1 MLCALRSLIPPAV
14 AVKSVVKYPFSTMAM
29 PAALA
34 LNAQPFAAGG
44 LDAGTVLKRAPRGAY
59 TTARTY
65 QRNSVFE
72 FETHV
77 ARTAKSCALMLG
89 QDGRPEVTSR
99 CAALTSV
106 STLRP
111 LMAESIAAA
120 IECFGRD
127 AGAAASDD
135 AELKIT
141 MLITWGESEA
151 GGSTGPATLPAGAS
165 DVVSRPAESDATDAW
180 GGLRSLGGPSA
191 RTVASVVEMLR
202 SIGLGPEAV
211 LLPECDEAGAAMAA
225 PDAGAPVPRSIAG
238 TGATDRTARVR
249 HTLEALAAQPF
260 TLLTHVTPLPPRRPP
275 PIRAL
280 VAGAPREN
288 AAAKDSEWVRQRQ
301 ALEASK
307 PAGVEEILLFDAA
320 SGAVMEGTQTNVF
333 ALLREEDAVPDA
345 ALVTGAPEGGSGS
358 RDSPAGGALK
368 DAGGEAPATPPGRD
382 AAAEGRSGWVLYT
395 AGAGILEGTVRRL
408 VLEVCAS
415 TPGMPR
421 VELRAPRVQDLAA
434 GRWAGA
440 FITSTSRLVLPI
452 DEVAFPAQ
460 YAAAAAASARP
471 ATPLARPSVADAD
484 ACRESAEAGAPA
496 TSGGGL
502 VRIAF
507 PQPRPEVLV
516 RLEHLVA
523 EQVVAHST
531 RVLPTLH

>member
-1 MLCALRSLIPPAV
+1 
-14 AVKSVVKYPFSTMAM
+14 MAM
-29 PAALA
+29 PAALT
-34 LNAQPFAAGG
+34 LNAQPFAAKG

-77 ARTAKSCALMLG
+77 VRTAKSCALMLG
-89 QDGRPEVTSR
+89 QAGRPEVALR
-99 CAALTSV
+99 CANLTSV
-106 STLRP
+106 ATLRP

-120 IECFGRD
+120 IECFDRD
-127 AGAAASDD
+127 PAAAASSD

-141 MLITWGESEA
+141 MLITWGEGDADGTTA
-151 GGSTGPATLPAGAS
+151 GGADTFPPGAS
-165 DVVSRPAESDATDAW
+165 GVATRPAESYGADAW
-180 GGLRSLGGPSA
+180 SEPRSLKGPSA
-191 RTVASVVEMLR
+191 RTVASVVDMLR

-211 LLPECDEAGAAMAA
+211 LLSECDDAGTATGT
-225 PDAGAPVPRSIAG
+225 PDAGGPPPLSTAGSGAPV
-238 TGATDRTARVR
+238 RTAR
-249 HTLEALAAQPF
+249 TQQILQALGAQPF

-280 VAGAPREN
+280 VAGGPREN

-333 ALLREEDAVPDA
+333 ALLWEEDAVADTA
-345 ALVTGAPEGGSGS
+345 SSTGASQVGGGS
-358 RDSPAGGALK
+358 RDSPAGGAPK
-368 DAGGEAPATPPGRD
+368 AGAPATPARSDDTVG
-382 AAAEGRSGWVLYT
+382 GRSGWVLYT
-395 AGAGILEGTVRRL
+395 AGVGILEGTVRRL

-421 VELRAPRVQDLAA
+421 VELRAPLVHDLAA

-471 ATPLARPSVADAD
+471 ATPLASPPTASDADAD
-484 ACRESAEAGAPA
+484 TCPGTAKAGVAA
-496 TSGGGL
+496 TTGDSL
-502 VRIAF
+502 VRVAF

-516 RLEHLVA
+516 RLEHRVA
-523 EQVVAHST
+523 EQVAAHST

>member
-1 MLCALRSLIPPAV
+1 MALPAV
-14 AVKSVVKYPFSTMAM
+14 
-29 PAALA
+29 LA
-34 LNAQPFAAGG
+34 LNAQPFAAGS

-72 FETHV
+72 FEAHV
-77 ARTAKSCALMLG
+77 ARTAKSCTLMLAQTG
-89 QDGRPEVTSR
+89 SPEVASR

-106 STLRP
+106 ATLRP

-127 AGAAASDD
+127 AGAATSDD

-141 MLITWGESEA
+141 MLITWGERDADASASPE
-151 GGSTGPATLPAGAS
+151 TCPAGAS
-165 DVVSRPAESDATDAW
+165 GVAAHRAESEATGVW
-180 GGLRSLGGPSA
+180 GALQRLKGPSA

-202 SIGLGPEAV
+202 SIGLGSEAV
-211 LLPECDEAGAAMAA
+211 LLRVCDEGGAATAA
-225 PDAGAPVPRSIAG
+225 PDAAAPALRSTAG
-238 TGATDRTARVR
+238 SGPADRTARVQQ
-249 HTLEALAAQPF
+249 TLAALAAQPF

-333 ALLREEDAVPDA
+333 VLLREEGAVSEA
-345 ALVTGAPEGGSGS
+345 ASLTGESEEGGG
-358 RDSPAGGALK
+358 RCDSPAGGAPTYPG
-368 DAGGEAPATPPGRD
+368 DGAPATATRPGSD
-382 AAAEGRSGWVLYT
+382 VTAGGRSGWVLYT

-460 YAAAAAASARP
+460 YVAAAAASAKS
-471 ATPLARPSVADAD
+471 ATSLARPLKAADAD
-484 ACRESAEAGAPA
+484 ACAESAEA
-496 TSGGGL
+496 GL

-523 EQVVAHST
+523 EQVAAHST
-531 RVLPTLH
+531 RVLPTLD